1 MKRII
6 QSNIGI
12 YDNAFLNTTEELIC
26 YERSVRVSQNHHSH
40 WLILFLLLVCS
51 LLILKRIHHFV
62 SDETFVTALL
72 NTPYL
77 VTIHRVKKSI
87 PLLTSAEEI
96 QPHIPVLFFLTV
108 ILLWVI
114 ILLVWYFLT
123 KWTCIVY
130 VAYLLF
136 IIFTLYR
143 DIFKWQLQEVVIS
156 SLHVLC
162 GMSKPDKAFKS
173 GRGGQVTNLSQKD
186 VSGKPCGR
194 LVLNWSLIQILTV

>member
-1 MKRII
+1 MSDRCEYPKTVTATD
-6 QSNIGI
+6 SFFF
-12 YDNAFLNTTEELIC
+12 YC
-26 YERSVRVSQNHHSH
+26 
-40 WLILFLLLVCS
+40 LLACS

-96 QPHIPVLFFLTV
+96 QPHIPVIFFLTA

-114 ILLVWYFLT
+114 ILLVCYFLP
-123 KWTCIVY
+123 KSTCIVY

-143 DIFKWQLQEVVIS
+143 DIFKWQLSRICYFFSSCVVWYVEAWQ
-156 SLHVLC
+156 SL
-162 GMSKPDKAFKS
+162 
-173 GRGGQVTNLSQKD
+173 
-186 VSGKPCGR
+186 
-194 LVLNWSLIQILTV
+194 